1 MRHML
6 DKVRHLV
13 CSWWYAYLVARL
25 LSVFFIL
32 QLRENHH
39 LKHGG
44 RMQFGLFLKVTVKW
58 IKLNFDL
65 PTIMSHSRLENYDLG
80 CWTKVRG
87 CPGILESGIFSE
99 GINLFVDN
107 VNVCIVSC
115 KHFIGVCH
123 NRIACSMLAVPKLI
137 WLKKC
142 KIKQLIFPELY
153 M

>member
-44 RMQFGLFLKVTVKW
+44 RMQFGLFLKVMNET
-58 IKLNFDL
+58 KLW
-65 PTIMSHSRLENYDLG
+65 PTYNYATLVTSENYDLG
-80 CWTKVRG
+80 CWTKVGG

-115 KHFIGVCH
+115 KHFIGVCD

>member
-44 RMQFGLFLKVTVKW
+44 RMQFGLFLKVMNET
-58 IKLNFDL
+58 KLWSTYNYATL
-65 PTIMSHSRLENYDLG
+65 VTSENYDLG
-80 CWTKVRG
+80 CWTKVGG